1 MINTLDALWICT
13 SPSLSYL
20 DQPLLKELAQ
30 SITIAN
36 WEYQQ
41 SPDEPCSLQVAVTFL
56 HDYLK
61 TRNRPIHLLGHG
73 MGGVVGLT
81 YASQFPE
88 RVRSLTLL
96 SVAHQPAITWHAHYY
111 VQRQLFPCS
120 RKRLLVHTACN
131 LFGNQLPRPEDRL
144 LTALNRDLETALCLH
159 SLLGITQLPQGGVS
173 MPLLVCGSTTDSI
186 VAPPAIQGWSQWLKP
201 EDALWQC
208 PNGRHFFHYFYP
220 QVVAERILEFWRSL
234 LLKQK
239 TLASMDT
246 PISCSGKAV

>member
-41 SPDEPCSLQVAVTFL
+41 SQDEPCLLQVAVTLL

-61 TRNRPIHLLGHG
+61 TRSSPIHLLGHG
-73 MGGVVGLT
+73 MGGVVALT

-96 SVAHQPAITWHAHYY
+96 SVANQPAITWHAHYY

-120 RKRLLVHTACN
+120 RKRLLVHTAYS
-131 LFGNQLPRPEDRL
+131 LFGYQMPRPEDRL
-144 LTALNRDLETALCLH
+144 LNALNRDLETSLCLH
-159 SLLGITQLPQGGVS
+159 SLLGIAQLPQGGVS
-173 MPLLVCGSTTDSI
+173 MPLLVCGSTTDAI
-186 VAPPAIQGWSQWLKP
+186 VAPPAIQAWSHWLKP

-208 PNGRHFFHYFYP
+208 PDGRHFFHYFYP
-220 QVVAERILEFWRSL
+220 QLVAERILEFWRSL
-234 LLKQK
+234 LFSQK
-239 TLASMDT
+239 AQS
-246 PISCSGKAV
+246 PIESQISCPSIA